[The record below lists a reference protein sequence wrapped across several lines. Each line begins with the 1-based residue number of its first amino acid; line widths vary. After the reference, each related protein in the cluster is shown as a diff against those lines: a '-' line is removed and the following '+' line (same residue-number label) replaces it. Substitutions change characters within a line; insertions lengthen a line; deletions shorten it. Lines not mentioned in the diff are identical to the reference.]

1 VAEEARERERGGR
14 KESGEWRVKVEK
26 NVVMRFVEGGDWE
39 LMLGGNLEAGLFVLF
54 FIFLVSLECHRIVAF
69 RHPLFRACLH

>member
-14 KESGEWRVKVEK
+14 K
-26 NVVMRFVEGGDWE
+26 VVMRFVEGGDWE

>member
-1 VAEEARERERGGR
+1 
-14 KESGEWRVKVEK
+14 
-26 NVVMRFVEGGDWE
+26 VEGGDWE